1 MGEYQGGVYPSSL
14 VRKALPLTP
23 PSSQRVAKAAASI
36 LGTTGDIAHEA
47 LLLSVDVLEFAP
59 VLGLQQAARTLLGIW
74 DALQMVDVSA
84 FLGSRL
90 GFLRVLSL
98 VGLGPCNGFVVR
110 WVGGSVSTF
119 RPGLGLAFRGL
130 FGLIRG
136 FVRCVSNP
144 TRLSLRVLLLSLSFR
159 PCVRPCFRFGVMSE
173 RVS

>member
-98 VGLGPCNGFVVR
+98 VAWALQWFRRALGG
-110 WVGGSVSTF
+110 WVGFDVSTWSW
-119 RPGLGLAFRGL
+119 LGLSRSFWLDPGFRSMRFEPDAFVL
-130 FGLIRG
+130 ASSSLVLSSSS
-136 FVRCVSNP
+136 FV
-144 TRLSLRVLLLSLSFR
+144 LAFVLVL
-159 PCVRPCFRFGVMSE
+159 
-173 RVS
+173 